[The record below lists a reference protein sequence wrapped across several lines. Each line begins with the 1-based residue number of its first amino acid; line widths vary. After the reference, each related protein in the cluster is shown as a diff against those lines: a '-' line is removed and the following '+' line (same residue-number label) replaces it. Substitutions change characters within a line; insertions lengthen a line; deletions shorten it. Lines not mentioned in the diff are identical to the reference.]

1 MSTPLYNVF
10 ATVNVALMD
19 RMTVVGRD
27 LIRSL
32 PSSSR
37 ETYDAI

>member
-1 MSTPLYNVF
+1 MSTPLYSVF

-19 RMTVVGRD
+19 RMTVADRD
-27 LIRSL
+27 LIRFT